1 MKKETR
7 YKKSLRLAKKYMEET
22 PKEQIEADLAEVEA
36 MEIEGPT
43 FDEYLQILDSELQKS
58 MKNIGG

>member
-1 MKKETR
+1 
-7 YKKSLRLAKKYMEET
+7 MEET

-43 FDEYLQILDSELQKS
+43 FDEYLALLDRELRKG
-58 MKNIGG
+58 MKKHWRVKGELTEW